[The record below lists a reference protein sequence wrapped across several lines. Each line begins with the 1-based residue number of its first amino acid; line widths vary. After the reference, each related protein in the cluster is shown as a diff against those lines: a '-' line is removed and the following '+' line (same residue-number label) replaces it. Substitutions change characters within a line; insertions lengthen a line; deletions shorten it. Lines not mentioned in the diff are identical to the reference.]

1 MRLKVREQ
9 LKALLSQEAMTQKD
23 LVKILTQKTGKKS
36 TPGGL
41 SQKLTRGTL
50 SYNEMM
56 TICEILGYDVQ
67 FVKEKV

>member
-23 LVKILTQKTGKKS
+23 LVKILTEKTGKKS
-36 TPGGL
+36 TPNGL

-56 TICEILGYDVQ
+56 IICEILGYDVQ
-67 FVKEKV
+67 FVKEK